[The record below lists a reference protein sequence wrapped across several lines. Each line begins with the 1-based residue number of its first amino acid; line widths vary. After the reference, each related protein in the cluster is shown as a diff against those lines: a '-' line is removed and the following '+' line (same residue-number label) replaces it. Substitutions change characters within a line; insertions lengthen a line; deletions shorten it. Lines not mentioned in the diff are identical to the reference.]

1 MGLSGGLA
9 IFLLGMDRTVSG
21 LVMSPS
27 TGDVINGIATEVTT
41 AVDIAVGAVGRGSP
55 EATRQGIEMKPEITA
70 RTTGAIQYQLERL
83 TADEPDRVRRIA
95 SSRTSSRT
103 WKRICYYAKRAA
115 RVGVP
120 KERPAEPLE

>member
-1 MGLSGGLA
+1 MGETPDWSILIMGLSGGLA

-41 AVDIAVGAVGRGSP
+41 AVDIVVGAVGRGSP
-55 EATRQGIEMKPEITA
+55 EAARQAIEMKPEITA
-70 RTTGAIQYQLERL
+70 GTTDAIQYQLERL

-103 WKRICYYAKRAA
+103 
-115 RVGVP
+115 
-120 KERPAEPLE
+120 

>member
-1 MGLSGGLA
+1 MGETPDWFILIMGLSGGLA

-27 TGDVINGIATEVTT
+27 AGDVINGIATEVTT

-55 EATRQGIEMKPEITA
+55 EAARQAIEMKPEITA
-70 RTTGAIQYQLERL
+70 RTTDAIQYQLERL

-103 WKRICYYAKRAA
+103 
-115 RVGVP
+115 
-120 KERPAEPLE
+120 